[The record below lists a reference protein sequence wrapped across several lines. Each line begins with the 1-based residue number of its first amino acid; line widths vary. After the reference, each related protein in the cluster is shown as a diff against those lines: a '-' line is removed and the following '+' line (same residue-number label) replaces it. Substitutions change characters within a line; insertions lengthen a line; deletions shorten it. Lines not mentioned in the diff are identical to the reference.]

1 MKNNLI
7 SLFFTILRSTLH
19 GFQISDAD
27 KRLVTSD
34 LLEDILK
41 LASKHDIAHLLAL
54 GIVNSGLV
62 DEETKSLFQ
71 QIIFRAVYRYEKLN
85 YELMQVCEALEKA
98 RIPFLT
104 LKGSVI
110 RKYYPE
116 PWMRTSCDIDVLVH
130 EKDLRAAVSYL
141 VGNLKY
147 TEHEQ
152 NSHDISLFS
161 PSGNHIELH
170 YDLVEDHIAGN
181 SSGILADIWNV
192 VSVKDG
198 CSYHYEVPDDVFYFY
213 HIAHMAKHF
222 KNGGCGIRP
231 FMDLWILDKLQ
242 GADREKRDRLLK
254 QGELLKFTNAAR
266 KLSRVWFANEE
277 HDPISRQMEDYVLRG
292 GVYGNIQNRIVMQ
305 QQQKGGRLRY
315 LLSKVFLS
323 YDIIKFHYPILQKH
337 RWLTP
342 VMEVRRWFKL
352 IFCGHLKR
360 TTREIQYNHQITREE
375 AANAKE
381 FLENIGL

>member
-1 MKNNLI
+1 ML
-7 SLFFTILRSTLH
+7 SALLRSAICDTKLTEEE
-19 GFQISDAD
+19 Q
-27 KRLVTSD
+27 REYPPELLRD
-34 LLEDILK
+34 LRKIAE
-41 LASKHDIAHLLAL
+41 KHDLAHLLVL
-54 GIVNSGLV
+54 GMKQNQLIPKEDRSHEKFILN
-62 DEETKSLFQ
+62 
-71 QIIFRAVYRYEKLN
+71 AVYRYEQLQYTFDKL
-85 YELMQVCEALEKA
+85 CDALENA
-98 RIPFLT
+98 QIPFLP

-110 RKYYPE
+110 RKHYPE
-116 PWMRTSCDIDVLVH
+116 PWMRTSCDIDVLVREADLERAIAVLTEQYSYEYH
-130 EKDLRAAVSYL
+130 EK
-141 VGNLKY
+141 G
-147 TEHEQ
+147 
-152 NSHDISLFS
+152 SHDVSLYA
-161 PSGNHIELH
+161 PGKIHVELH
-170 YDLVEDHIAGN
+170 YDLVEDFIGFT
-181 SSGILADIWNV
+181 IPDVLKNV
-192 VSVKDG
+192 WDTVTVKEPYAFWCEMPDELFYL
-198 CSYHYEVPDDVFYFY
+198 YHV
-213 HIAHMAKHF
+213 AHMAKHF

-266 KLSRVWFANEE
+266 KLSWVWFANEE
-277 HDPISRQMEDYVLRG
+277 HDPISRQMEDYILRG

>member
-1 MKNNLI
+1 MTTETMLFALLRNVTGVEAIKEEIKNACI
-7 SLFFTILRSTLH
+7 PE
-19 GFQISDAD
+19 
-27 KRLVTSD
+27 K
-34 LLEDILK
+34 LEEIYA
-41 LASKHDIAHLLAL
+41 LAKKHDLAHLVGQAISNL
-54 GIVNSGLV
+54 GLSKSVAF
-62 DEETKSLFQ
+62 TKCKCAAGQ
-71 QIIFRAVYRYEKLN
+71 AVYRYEQLQYTFDKL
-85 YELMQVCEALEKA
+85 CDALENA
-98 RIPFLT
+98 QIPFLP

-110 RKYYPE
+110 RKHYPE
-116 PWMRTSCDIDVLVH
+116 PWMRTSCDIDVLVREADLERAMAVLTEQYSYEYH
-130 EKDLRAAVSYL
+130 EK
-141 VGNLKY
+141 G
-147 TEHEQ
+147 
-152 NSHDISLFS
+152 SHDVSLYA
-161 PSGNHIELH
+161 PGKIHVELH
-170 YDLVEDHIAGN
+170 YDLVEDFIGFT
-181 SSGILADIWNV
+181 IPDVLKNV
-192 VSVKDG
+192 WDTVTVKEPYAFWCEMPDELFYL
-198 CSYHYEVPDDVFYFY
+198 YHV
-213 HIAHMAKHF
+213 AHMAKHF

-266 KLSRVWFANEE
+266 KLSWVWFANEE
-277 HDPISRQMEDYVLRG
+277 HDPISRQMEDYILRG

-360 TTREIQYNHQITREE
+360 ATREIQYNHQITREE